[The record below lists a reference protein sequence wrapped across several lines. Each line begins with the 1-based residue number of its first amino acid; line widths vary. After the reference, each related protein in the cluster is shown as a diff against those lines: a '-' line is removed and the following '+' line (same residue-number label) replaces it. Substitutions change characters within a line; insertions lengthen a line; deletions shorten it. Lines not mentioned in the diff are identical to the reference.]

1 MSVPENKKALS
12 QSEQYDLYAPPL
24 YGKILS
30 IVHKGPIAEKVLE
43 KVFVDA
49 FTGKNSS
56 ENSLLSPLI
65 TLLNASR
72 EKSYK
77 TIRALNLFRDCC
89 EASGVCITTKK

>member
-1 MSVPENKKALS
+1 MPVSENNNVLS
-12 QSEQYDLYAPPL
+12 QSEQYDLYAPAL

-43 KVFVDA
+43 KIFVDA
-49 FTGKNSS
+49 FTGKNAATY
-56 ENSLLSPLI
+56 SLLSPLS

-77 TIRALNLFRDCC
+77 TIRALNLFRSCC

>member
-1 MSVPENKKALS
+1 MPLSENNKDLS
-12 QSEQYDLYAPPL
+12 QSEIYDLYAPAM

-30 IVHKGPIAEKVLE
+30 IVHKGPIADKVLE
-43 KVFVDA
+43 KVFVTA
-49 FTGKNSS
+49 FTKKTDA
-56 ENSLLSPLI
+56 ENSLLSPLV

-77 TIRALNLFRDCC
+77 VVSALNLFRGCC